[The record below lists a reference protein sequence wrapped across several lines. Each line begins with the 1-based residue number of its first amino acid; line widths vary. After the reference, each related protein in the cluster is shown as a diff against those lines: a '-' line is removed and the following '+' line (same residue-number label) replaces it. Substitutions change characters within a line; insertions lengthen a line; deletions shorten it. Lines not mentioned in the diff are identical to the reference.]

1 MTKDPAKRLGYKH
14 GDLPEHM
21 FYRRVDWDKLG
32 RREVQPPYKP
42 PIVSANIDQLYILYY
57 STLQCFR
64 SLSTIHLGRQILK
77 GYSYYPYDV
86 CQLSVQLSND
96 TKSDV
101 FEETLTM

>member
-42 PIVSANIDQLYILYY
+42 PIVSADIDLLYIRYTC
-57 STLQCFR
+57 TLQC
-64 SLSTIHLGRQILK
+64 SLFTVVDKYLRGTPTKPMMSIK
-77 GYSYYPYDV
+77 YV
-86 CQLSVQLSND
+86 SNYQ
-96 TKSDV
+96 
-101 FEETLTM
+101 